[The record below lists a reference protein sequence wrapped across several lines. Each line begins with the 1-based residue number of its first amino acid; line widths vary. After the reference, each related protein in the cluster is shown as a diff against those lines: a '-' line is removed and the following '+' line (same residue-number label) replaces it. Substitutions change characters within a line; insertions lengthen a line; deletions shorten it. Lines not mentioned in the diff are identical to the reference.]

1 MSRTLEISDELYTR
15 LEAEAKKKGL
25 ESVESY
31 LEVSL
36 LKKEDKDRGEAAA
49 RRVLELREQF
59 SKKYGK
65 MPDSTEL
72 IREDRER

>member
-1 MSRTLEISDELYTR
+1 MSRTLEISDELYSR
-15 LEAEAKKKGL
+15 LEAEARRKGL

-31 LEVSL
+31 LEVSH
-36 LKKEDKDRGEAAA
+36 LKDVVVDRGEAAA